1 MWAGLGSKTLR
12 TPKPHSIELLLAIVL
27 LAVIRDPNYLR
38 IEVVAIQTDL
48 SRSSY
53 RLIPVDP
60 KVIGGIGMVFG
71 GPSIL
76 ESVILVYTP
85 ERNRTTARFDVLEGV
100 CRSILRGLSHIGK

>member
-38 IEVVAIQTDL
+38 IEVVAIQTDI

-60 KVIGGIGMVFG
+60 K
-71 GPSIL
+71 SHR
-76 ESVILVYTP
+76 
-85 ERNRTTARFDVLEGV
+85 RNRNGLWRAVNFGV
-100 CRSILRGLSHIGK
+100 GHTSLHPRTEPNYSQV